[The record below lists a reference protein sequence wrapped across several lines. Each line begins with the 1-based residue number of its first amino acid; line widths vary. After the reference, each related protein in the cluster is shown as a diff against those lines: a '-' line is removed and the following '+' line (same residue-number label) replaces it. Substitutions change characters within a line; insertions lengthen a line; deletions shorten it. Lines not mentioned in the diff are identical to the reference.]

1 MEKTGKTMNLGKVW
15 TIFFSPTGTSK
26 KIATAIA
33 SSFSGIERSSID
45 LTYPGTAVKRSFKAD
60 ELVVIGVPVY
70 AGRVA
75 PLAARRLRGMEG
87 NGAPAVLVVLY
98 GNREYEDAL
107 IELRDIAAA
116 ASFIPVAASAFIG
129 EHSFSDRRTPIAQ
142 GRPDQ
147 ADLTAAASFGSRI
160 CKQITVLQGLS
171 PRALLQVPGNT
182 PYRVGMESPPVT
194 PKVDTVACT
203 LCGLC
208 IAACP
213 GGAIAMDD
221 GLSMDVE
228 RCIFCC
234 SCIRTCPE
242 EAVSIGAPPLLERQ
256 QWLHESCA
264 QRKEPELYF

>member
-1 MEKTGKTMNLGKVW
+1 MKLSKVW

-26 KIATAIA
+26 KIVTAIA
-33 SSFSGIERSSID
+33 SSFSGLDSSSID
-45 LTYPGTAVKRSFKAD
+45 LTYPGTAVQKSFKAD

-75 PLAARRLRGMEG
+75 PLAASRLRGIEG

-107 IELRDIAAA
+107 VELRDIAAA
-116 ASFIPVAASAFIG
+116 ASFIPFAASAFIG
-129 EHSFSDRRTPIAQ
+129 EHSFSDHHMPIAQ

-147 ADLTAAASFGSRI
+147 TDLASAASFGSRVFQ
-160 CKQITVLQGLS
+160 QISHLQDLH
-171 PRALLQVPGNT
+171 PRHLLQVPGNT
-182 PYRVGMESPPVT
+182 PYKTGMASPPVT
-194 PKVDTVACT
+194 PKVDTATCT

-208 IAACP
+208 ITTCP
-213 GGAIAMDD
+213 GGAITIED

-234 SCIRTCPE
+234 SCIRTCQE
-242 EAVSIGAPPLLERQ
+242 EAVSIGAPPLLEKQ
-256 QWLHESCA
+256 QWLNKNCA